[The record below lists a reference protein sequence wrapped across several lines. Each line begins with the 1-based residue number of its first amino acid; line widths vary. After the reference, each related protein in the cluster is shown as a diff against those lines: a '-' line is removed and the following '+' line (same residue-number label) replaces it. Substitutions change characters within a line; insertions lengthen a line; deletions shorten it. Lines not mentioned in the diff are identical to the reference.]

1 MGAARSAATAR
12 TARTGTAYGVRT
24 SALGLVRACHP
35 EPTVAVTSVAT
46 ALAIAAGR
54 GAAGAAAV
62 AVAVLAGQLSVGWS
76 NDLID
81 RERDRIR
88 DRRGKPIVAGV
99 VDPATVRTAALIA
112 LTATVPLSFLS
123 GVQAAAVHLVAVAA
137 AWAYNLRLKATVLS
151 VLPYA
156 LAFGLLPAFV
166 TLGLPG
172 APWPPWWAVAAGA
185 LLGSGA
191 HFANVVPDIA
201 DDLATGVR
209 GLPQRLGR
217 QASSRLAAGLLL
229 VASLLLVIGPGHVGP
244 VTGAGLGAA
253 TALTGV
259 AGIRGSF
266 RAVLLVALLNVA
278 LLVARGSSL
287 H

>member
-1 MGAARSAATAR
+1 VCTV
-12 TARTGTAYGVRT
+12 TGSGVRT

-35 EPTVAVTSVAT
+35 EPTAAVTAVAT
-46 ALAIAAGR
+46 ALAVAAGR
-54 GAAGAAAV
+54 GAAGAVAV

-81 RERDRIR
+81 RDRDRMR
-88 DRRGKPIVAGV
+88 GRREKPIVAGL
-99 VDPATVRTAALIA
+99 VDATTVRRAAFIA
-112 LTATVPLSFLS
+112 LAATVPLSLLS
-123 GVQAAAVHLVAVAA
+123 GVEATLVHLVAVGA
-137 AWAYNLRLKATVLS
+137 AWAYNVRIKSTVLS

-156 LAFGLLPAFV
+156 IAFGLLPAFV

-172 APWPPWWAVAAGA
+172 APWPPWWAVTAGA
-185 LLGSGA
+185 LLGAGA
-191 HFANVVPDIA
+191 HFANVMPDIA

-217 QASSRLAAGLLL
+217 QASSRVAAVLLLAASL
-229 VASLLLVIGPGHVGP
+229 VLVFGPGNVSW
-244 VTGAGLGAA
+244 VTGVGLAIA
-253 TALTGV
+253 TVLAVV

-266 RAVLLVALLNVA
+266 RAVLLVAVLNVGL
-278 LLVARGSSL
+278 LLVRGSSL

>member
-1 MGAARSAATAR
+1 MCTV
-12 TARTGTAYGVRT
+12 TGNGVRT

-35 EPTVAVTSVAT
+35 EPTVAVTAVTT
-46 ALAIAAGR
+46 ALSVAAGR
-54 GAAGAAAV
+54 GAAGAVAV

-88 DRRGKPIVAGV
+88 GRQEKPIVAGL
-99 VDPATVRTAALIA
+99 VDPVIVRRAALIA
-112 LTATVPLSFLS
+112 LTAAVPLSLLS
-123 GVQAAAVHLVAVAA
+123 GVTAAAVHLIAIGA
-137 AWAYNLRLKATVLS
+137 AWAYNLRIKATVLS
-151 VLPYA
+151 VLPYVV
-156 LAFGLLPAFV
+156 AFGLLPAFV

-185 LLGSGA
+185 LLGAGA

-209 GLPQRLGR
+209 GLAQRLGR

-229 VASLLLVIGPGHVGP
+229 AASLLLVVGPGHVGP
-244 VTGAGLGAA
+244 ATGAGLAVA
-253 TALTGV
+253 TVLAGV

-278 LLVARGSSL
+278 LLLARGSSL

>member
-1 MGAARSAATAR
+1 MV
-12 TARTGTAYGVRT
+12 TGGGVRT

-35 EPTVAVTSVAT
+35 EPTVAVTAVAT
-46 ALAIAAGR
+46 ALAVAAGR
-54 GAAGAAAV
+54 GAAGAVAV

-81 RERDRIR
+81 RDRDQL
-88 DRRGKPIVAGV
+88 RGRSEKPIVAGL
-99 VDPATVRTAALIA
+99 VDATTVRRAAFLA
-112 LTATVPLSFLS
+112 LAATVPLSLLS
-123 GVQAAAVHLVAVAA
+123 GVEAAAVHMIAVGA
-137 AWAYNLRLKATVLS
+137 AWAYNVWVKATVLS
-151 VLPYA
+151 VLPYVI
-156 LAFGLLPAFV
+156 AFGLLPAFV

-172 APWPPWWAVAAGA
+172 APWPPWWAVTAGG
-185 LLGSGA
+185 LLGAGA

-201 DDLATGVR
+201 DDLATGVQ

-217 QASSRLAAGLLL
+217 QASSRVAAVLLLAASL
-229 VASLLLVIGPGHVGP
+229 VLVFGPGQVGW
-244 VTGAGLGAA
+244 VTGVGLAIA
-253 TALTGV
+253 TVLAVV

-278 LLVARGSSL
+278 LLLARGSSL